1 MPFTD
6 PFIANPYPYAFSC
19 TLPST
24 TNPGAP
30 YEIIGAFVSGI
41 YTISWSGGG
50 TLNVDFYNG
59 TTFIGTATGTSSITY
74 NLAQSATKAVLWNT
88 IAGVS
93 VVISLTALAIAPVS
107 GVLTTYTTS
116 QTITAV
122 GDGYAILVGGGG
134 GGGGA
139 LNYPGGGG
147 GSGGIIAGRVALTGS
162 LVLTIGTA
170 GNGGATGNNPG
181 TAGLATTFGGLT
193 ANGGNGGLAGNGAF
207 GAGGA
212 GGTPNGVAG
221 GTTTLSNSGAPGS
234 ATVNSNTFYSFMTQ
248 GTTGSGAG
256 GCVSTNAGIGG
267 GLGIGTGGNGGL
279 GVQNGS
285 PATGFGGGGGGA
297 GSTGGAQAGGDGSS
311 GVMYLIVVP

>member
-19 TLPST
+19 TLPLT

-30 YEIIGAFVSGI
+30 YEISGGFVSGV

-93 VVISLTALAIAPVS
+93 VVISLTALAVAPVS

-122 GDGYAILVGGGG
+122 GEGYAILVGGGG
-134 GGGGA
+134 GGGGGYSDSA
-139 LNYPGGGG
+139 GGGGG
-147 GSGGIIAGRVALTGS
+147 GSGGIIGGRVLLTGS
-162 LVLTIGTA
+162 LPLIIGTA
-170 GNGGATGNNPG
+170 GTGGANGTPGTPG
-181 TAGLATTFGGLT
+181 TAGTATTFAGLS
-193 ANGGNGGLAGNGAF
+193 
-207 GAGGA
+207 AGGGGGGGTPTGGTAGSPGGAA
-212 GGTPNGVAG
+212 GGTAATPAT
-221 GTTTLSNSGAPGS
+221 GTGS
-234 ATVNSNTFYSFMTQ
+234 AGSNANSFFGFFTQ
-248 GTTGSGAG
+248 GTTGSG
-256 GCVSTNAGIGG
+256 
-267 GLGIGTGGNGGL
+267 
-279 GVQNGS
+279 
-285 PATGFGGGGGGA
+285 GA
-297 GSTGGAQAGGDGSS
+297 GWN
-311 GVMYLIVVP
+311 IVSFLSAPIL